1 MKQLTT
7 YRTNYE
13 KLEAELSLIKSSRS
27 SDSKKLESY
36 QKETFDK
43 IDRLESENSNLKNK
57 INDLDRLV
65 FEYDEKYNDI
75 KSKEQ
80 SLESQNKHLE
90 NELDRMAE
98 ELSEARASVNNA
110 SIQNNFNENNSNNE
124 MHSQK
129 LSAIE
134 QANRILEEEL
144 EALKEQQKSERAK
157 VKEKMDL
164 LTHKQSDRIKKLEEE
179 NKILEEKLVDR
190 KLDES
195 STIHLFQKQCEDLR
209 KRIKELENFEAE
221 NIELQNTMNKLRNE
235 LKFMQ
240 NLNSDEKKKLENEKR
255 KLEDINSLNEK
266 LNETI
271 KNEARNHDQERHE
284 FETKLKRIESVVEK
298 KDNELSELK
307 KLKDMD
313 TSNFLSKLSILND
326 ENLSLTSQLKNMSS
340 NISQKDGEINNMA
353 KKLGDLSKDN
363 EKLQSQLKSYLNL
376 ENELVDVHM
385 KNTEAKE
392 RIHDLEAKLGDW
404 ERKYNKDLNE
414 SKNSN
419 TQQIKQL
426 KQELT
431 DEILKYENLHT
442 EFSLLKLEINKL
454 NQFKIK
460 CDYLEKEL
468 AESRA
473 NKLQKIN
480 EYEANTKKYYEAG
493 DKLENENRLLMA
505 QLTSMVSMKDLYKHA
520 RPYYK

>member
-1 MKQLTT
+1 M
-7 YRTNYE
+7 
-13 KLEAELSLIKSSRS
+13 
-27 SDSKKLESY
+27 
-36 QKETFDK
+36 
-43 IDRLESENSNLKNK
+43 DRLESENSNLKNK

-98 ELSEARASVNNA
+98 ELNEARTNANNA
-110 SIQNNFNENNSNNE
+110 SFQNNYSENNSNNE

-129 LSAIE
+129 LLAIE

-144 EALKEQQKSERAK
+144 ETLKEQQKSERAK
-157 VKEKMDL
+157 VKEKMEL
-164 LTHKQSDRIKKLEEE
+164 LNHKQSDRIKKLEEE

-209 KRIKELENFEAE
+209 KRIKELESFEAE
-221 NIELQNTMNKLRNE
+221 NMELQNTMNKLKNE
-235 LKFMQ
+235 LKFLQ
-240 NLNSDEKKKLENEKR
+240 NLNSDEKKRLENEKR

-271 KNEARNHDQERHE
+271 KNEARNHDQEKHE
-284 FETKLKRIESVVEK
+284 FETKLKRIENVLEK

-307 KLKDMD
+307 KLKEID

-326 ENLSLTSQLKNMSS
+326 ENLSLTSQLKAMSN
-340 NISQKDGEINNMA
+340 NISQKDGEINNMS
-353 KKLGDLSKDN
+353 KKVGELSKEN

-392 RIHDLEAKLGDW
+392 RIHDLEAKLGDL
-404 ERKYNKDLNE
+404 ERRYNKDLTD

-419 TQQIKQL
+419 SQQIKQL

-493 DKLENENRLLMA
+493 DKLENENRLLVA
-505 QLTSMVSMKDLYKHA
+505 QLTSMVSMKDLYKQA
-520 RPYYK
+520 RPFYK